1 MNSLQKTL
9 TNIRKFKVQGANEIA
24 IHSLCFLKQYVKH
37 HGFGKDFEIVSKR
50 LEKVRPTAVVLHNC
64 LEILKKEKK
73 ASTIDKLI
81 KIINTAREK
90 ESKYSDKIIR
100 SQSVIMTYCH
110 SGEAMSFIKHSWTKH
125 KKKISVIACLTEPQ
139 QQGVLT
145 AKDLSLEGIPVILID
160 DNAIGYFIK
169 DVDMVIVGADALR
182 LEGLVN
188 KIGTKLIATAASSA
202 HKPFYVVASSLKLD
216 RRENFKIE
224 ERPVKEIFRKITY
237 QEKIKGIK
245 GIEIRNPAF
254 DITPWELVTAVITER
269 GMILPDRIKKEL
281 LYEKN

>member
-1 MNSLQKTL
+1 MASFQKTIKD
-9 TNIRKFKVQGANEIA
+9 IRKLKIQGASEIA
-24 IHSLCFLKQYVKH
+24 IYSLCFLRKYVRY
-37 HGFGKDFEIVSKR
+37 HGFGKDFEIISKN

-64 LEILKKEKK
+64 IEILKKEKK
-73 ASTIDKLI
+73 ITTIDKLI

-110 SGEAMSFIKHSWTKH
+110 SGEAMSFIKHSWTKN

-139 QQGVLT
+139 EQGVIT
-145 AKDLSLEGIPVILID
+145 ANELSKDGIPVTLID
-160 DNAIGYFIK
+160 DNAMGYFIK

-188 KIGTKLIATAASSA
+188 KIGTRLLATAASSA
-202 HKPFYVVASSLKLD
+202 HKPFYVVANSLKLD

-224 ERPVKEIFRKITY
+224 ERPVREIFRKIANK
-237 QEKIKGIK
+237 ERIKGV
-245 GIEIRNPAF
+245 EIRNPAF
-254 DITPWELVTAVITER
+254 DITPWEFVTAVITEQ
-269 GMILPDRIKKEL
+269 GMILPSKIKKEL
-281 LYEKN
+281 LYEKY

>member
-1 MNSLQKTL
+1 MKSLHRTIAD
-9 TNIRKFKVQGANEIA
+9 IRKIKIQGANEIA
-24 IHSLCFLKQYVKH
+24 IHSLCFLKQYVKQ
-37 HGFGKDFEIVSKR
+37 HGFGKDFEIVAKK

-64 LEILKKEKK
+64 LEILRKEKK
-73 ASTIDKLI
+73 SSTVDKLI
-81 KIINTAREK
+81 RTINSAREK

-110 SGEAMSFIKHSWTKH
+110 SGEAMSFIKHSWTRH
-125 KKKISVIACLTEPQ
+125 KKKISVIACLTEPK

-145 AKDLSLEGIPVILID
+145 AKDLSLEGIPVTLID

-169 DVDMVIVGADALR
+169 GVDMVVVGADALR

-188 KIGTKLIATAASSA
+188 KIGTRLLAIAASSA
-202 HKPFYVVASSLKLD
+202 HKPFYIVANSLKLD
-216 RRENFKIE
+216 TRENFKIE
-224 ERPVKEIFRKITY
+224 ERSSREILRKIINK
-237 QEKIKGIK
+237 EKIN

-269 GMILPDRIKKEL
+269 GIISPEKIKKEL